1 MKIFHGIIEIAGQ
14 MGILCGAL
22 KKRGYIA
29 TGYNTFHSYLGY
41 REHLINTDAGK
52 IQEMFNTILNF
63 HDIFHY
69 HYGATIWPNHKDL
82 AKIKAS
88 GKKVVMHHWG
98 NDVRFH
104 DIARL
109 NNPYVYTGDSP
120 SNAAIC
126 NTLADLSRFISDAI
140 VQDHEVVPYVTPYY
154 KNIHILP
161 LAIDLDK
168 FPHYYPA
175 PNKTRPLVVH
185 APTNP
190 EFKGTMYIETAIAHL
205 RLTHDFEY
213 RRLEKM
219 NHTQVIQL
227 YREADIIIDQILCG
241 SHGLL
246 CVESM
251 ALGKPVISYIRPD
264 LIPTFPADIP
274 VVNANPATITEQL
287 RILLENP
294 VLRNSLGIQGHQYA
308 RKYHSRDVVVD
319 KLLSIYSSLSDN

>member
-1 MKIFHGIIEIAGQ
+1 MKIFHGIVEIAGQ

-22 KKRGYIA
+22 KKRGHIA

-41 REHLINTDAGK
+41 QEHLINTDAGK
-52 IQEMFNTILNF
+52 IQEMFETILNF

-69 HYGATIWPNHKDL
+69 HYGATIWSNYTDL
-82 AKIKAS
+82 ARIKAA
-88 GKKVVMHHWG
+88 GKKAVMHHWG

-104 DIARL
+104 DLARI

-120 SNAAIC
+120 PNHIIG
-126 NTLADLSRFISDAI
+126 TRLANLALHISDAI
-140 VQDHEVVPYVTPYY
+140 VQDHEVLPYVTPYY
-154 KNIHILP
+154 KNVHILP
-161 LAIDLDK
+161 LAIDLEK
-168 FPHYYPA
+168 FPPHYPDI
-175 PNKTRPLVVH
+175 NKTRPLILH

-213 RRLEKM
+213 KRLEKL
-219 NHTQVIQL
+219 NHAQVIQL
-227 YREADIIIDQILCG
+227 YRDADIIIDQILCG

-264 LIPTFPADIP
+264 LVPTFPADIP

-287 RILLENP
+287 RTLIENP
-294 VLRNSLGIQGHQYA
+294 ALRNTLGIQGRQYA
-308 RKYHSRDVVVD
+308 EKYHSRDVVVD
-319 KLLSIYSSLSDN
+319 KLLTIYANLA